1 MIKCQKSI
9 FANKYYIIL
18 LLNVIIVHIYFKNK
32 WRDGMLENEDFDFIS
47 WKNRLN
53 NELLDFWN
61 EIINY

>member
-1 MIKCQKSI
+1 
-9 FANKYYIIL
+9 

-47 WKNRLN
+47 WKNCLN